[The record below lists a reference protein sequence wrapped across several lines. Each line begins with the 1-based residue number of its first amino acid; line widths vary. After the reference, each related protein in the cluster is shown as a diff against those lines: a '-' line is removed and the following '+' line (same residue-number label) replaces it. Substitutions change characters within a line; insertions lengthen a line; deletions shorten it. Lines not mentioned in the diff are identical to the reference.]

1 MKYCTR
7 KIVEWLIN
15 HDAIKSEDKELY
27 EYALYSLWLLATP
40 LFLAIIIGGCL
51 GGVKEGIIIVI
62 PFMLI
67 RKFSGG
73 YHAKHLCV
81 CFVSSTI
88 LLSLCILMSFYLEY
102 DWKLAGITI
111 IAGIGMGYFSPIDH
125 ENKRLND
132 KEKNLYIYGNEL
144 MKNLNNGGSSKYVTV
159 YPHDTDKDNTSIT
172 SNDANL
178 TEANKANYLKN
189 TQIYQK

>member
-1 MKYCTR
+1 MKYCTC

-73 YHAKHLCV
+73 YHAKHLWICLIG
-81 CFVSSTI
+81 STI
-88 LLSLCILMSFYLEY
+88 LLSLRRWTKGYTIKQPNMDCQPTEITALMRHR
-102 DWKLAGITI
+102 AV
-111 IAGIGMGYFSPIDH
+111 FS
-125 ENKRLND
+125 
-132 KEKNLYIYGNEL
+132 
-144 MKNLNNGGSSKYVTV
+144 
-159 YPHDTDKDNTSIT
+159 
-172 SNDANL
+172 
-178 TEANKANYLKN
+178 
-189 TQIYQK
+189 